1 VTPEPAETSAP
12 GMVRSAHSLFVYL
25 LAAVLFI
32 NYIDRGV
39 MPTAGPM
46 MLADLH
52 LSNSQFGLLISAF
65 SWTYVLFQIPFGWL
79 AERYGAHR
87 ILAAGLVI
95 WATATLLIGLSSTFT
110 ALFAL
115 RLLLGIGESTGFPSV
130 SKLLASAV
138 PTPSLGTAN
147 GIVGFAYLFGPAVGT
162 FLGGLLMADFGW
174 RSAFFVFGTL
184 SLLWLLPWSRV
195 VHAQRGIVRVET
207 VTPTLLT
214 LLRSRALWGTALG
227 LFSSNYSFYFILAW
241 LPVYLVRERGFSTVE
256 MAQIASA
263 SYAVLAVSAYL
274 AGWAIDR
281 YIKAGG
287 SANIGYKAIMAAAH
301 GGAVLC
307 MLAMAYGPQPL
318 ALAGIFVFQA
328 LCGASSP
335 GVYAIPQI
343 LGGARATGRWVSIQN
358 SAGNVAGIFAPA
370 LTGFIIDLTG
380 QFTLA
385 CVLAAAMSLL
395 GLVGWIGMLPKL
407 EQIDW
412 DAHAARSGSGS

>member
-1 VTPEPAETSAP
+1 
-12 GMVRSAHSLFVYL
+12 MVRSAHSLFVYL

-46 MLADLH
+46 MLTDLH
-52 LSNSQFGLLISAF
+52 LSNSQFGLLASAF
-65 SWTYVLFQIPFGWL
+65 SWTYVLFQIPVGWL

-87 ILAAGLVI
+87 VLAAGLII
-95 WATATLLIGLSSTFT
+95 WASATLLIGLSSAFT
-110 ALFAL
+110 VLFAL
-115 RLLLGIGESTGFPSV
+115 RLLLGIGESTGFPCV

-138 PTPSLGTAN
+138 PTTSLGTAN

-162 FLGGLLMADFGW
+162 LLGGMLMANFGW
-174 RSAFFVFGTL
+174 RSAFFVFGGL
-184 SLLWLLPWSRV
+184 SLLWLLPWSRLV
-195 VHAQRGIVRVET
+195 RAQRSVALPKIT
-207 VTPTLLT
+207 TPTLST
-214 LLRSRALWGTALG
+214 LLESRALWGTALG
-227 LFSSNYSFYFILAW
+227 LFSSNYTFYFILAW
-241 LPVYLVRERGFSTVE
+241 LPIYLVRERGFSPVE

-263 SYAVLAVSAYL
+263 SYLIMACCALG
-274 AGWAIDR
+274 AGWAVDR
-281 YIKAGG
+281 YLKSGG
-287 SANIGYKAIMAAAH
+287 SANFGYKAIMAAAH

-307 MLAMAYGPQPL
+307 MLAMAYGQQPL

-343 LGGARATGRWVSIQN
+343 LGGAKATGRWVSIQN
-358 SAGNVAGIFAPA
+358 SVGNVAGIFAPA

-395 GLVGWIGMLPKL
+395 GLVGWISMLPKL

-412 DAHAARSGSGS
+412 DAPGRGAPPR

>member
-1 VTPEPAETSAP
+1 
-12 GMVRSAHSLFVYL
+12 MVRSAHSLIVYL

-32 NYIDRGV
+32 NYVDRGL

-46 MLADLH
+46 MLTDLH
-52 LSNSQFGLLISAF
+52 LSNTQLGWLLSAF

-87 ILAAGLVI
+87 ILAAGLII
-95 WATATLLIGLSSTFT
+95 WASATMLIGLSSTFSI
-110 ALFAL
+110 LFAL

-130 SKLLASAV
+130 SKLLAAAV

-162 FLGGLLMADFGW
+162 FLGGMLMARFGW
-174 RSAFFVFGTL
+174 RSAFLVFGAV
-184 SLLWLLPWSRV
+184 SLVWLLPWSRI
-195 VHAQRGIVRVET
+195 VHAQRGVVRVES
-207 VTPTLLT
+207 VTPTLPT
-214 LLRSRALWGTALG
+214 LLKSRALWGTALG
-227 LFSSNYSFYFILAW
+227 LFSSNYTFYFILLW
-241 LPVYLVRERGFSTVE
+241 LPTYLERERGFSTVE
-256 MAQIASA
+256 MAWVASA
-263 SYAVLAVSAYL
+263 SYAVLAFSAL
-274 AGWAIDR
+274 GAGWAIDR
-281 YIKAGG
+281 YIKSGG
-287 SANIGYKAIMAAAH
+287 SANFSYKAIMAAAH
-301 GGAVLC
+301 GGAVIC
-307 MLAMAYGPQPL
+307 MLTMAYGPKPL

-358 SAGNVAGIFAPA
+358 SVGNVAGAVSPA
-370 LTGFIIDLTG
+370 ITGFIIDLTG

-385 CVLAAAMSLL
+385 CVVAAAMSLL
-395 GLVGWIGMLPKL
+395 GLVGWISMLPKL

-412 DAHAARSGSGS
+412 DAQAPPTPSP

>member
-1 VTPEPAETSAP
+1 MPGETAP
-12 GMVRSAHSLFVYL
+12 GMVRSAYSLFVYL

-32 NYIDRGV
+32 NYIDRGL
-39 MPTAGPM
+39 MSTAAPM
-46 MLADLH
+46 MLTDLH
-52 LSNSQFGLLISAF
+52 LSNTQLGMLLSAF
-65 SWTYVLFQIPFGWL
+65 SWTYVLFQVPFGSL

-87 ILAAGLVI
+87 ILAAGLIV
-95 WATATLLIGLSSTFT
+95 WATATMLIGLSSTFT

-130 SKLLASAV
+130 SKLLAAAV

-162 FLGGLLMADFGW
+162 FLGGLLMAKFGW
-174 RSAFFVFGTL
+174 RSAFFVFGAL

-195 VHAQRGIVRVET
+195 VHAQRGIVRVEA
-207 VTPTLLT
+207 VTPTLRT
-214 LLRSRALWGTALG
+214 LLKSRALWGTVLG
-227 LFSSNYSFYFILAW
+227 LFSSNYTFYFILLW

-256 MAQIASA
+256 MAWLASA
-263 SYAVLAVSAYL
+263 SFAVLALSAL
-274 AGWAIDR
+274 GAGWAIDR

-287 SANIGYKAIMAAAH
+287 SANFGYKAIMAAAH

-343 LGGARATGRWVSIQN
+343 LGGAKAAGRWVSIQN
-358 SAGNVAGIFAPA
+358 ALGNVPGIVAPA
-370 LTGFIIDLTG
+370 LTGVIIDLTG

-385 CVLAAAMSLL
+385 CVVAAAMSLL

-412 DAHAARSGSGS
+412 DARAARSGSAS

>member
-1 VTPEPAETSAP
+1 
-12 GMVRSAHSLFVYL
+12 MRSAHSLFVYL

-46 MLADLH
+46 MLTDLH
-52 LSNSQFGLLISAF
+52 LSNTQLGLLLSAF
-65 SWTYVLFQIPFGWL
+65 SWTYVLFQVPVGWL

-87 ILAAGLVI
+87 ILAAGLI
-95 WATATLLIGLSSTFT
+95 LWASVTMLIGLSSTFT
-110 ALFAL
+110 VLFGL
-115 RLLLGIGESTGFPSV
+115 RLLLGLGESTGFPCV
-130 SKLLASAV
+130 SKLLAAAV

-162 FLGGLLMADFGW
+162 LLGGMLMAGFGW
-174 RSAFFVFGTL
+174 RSAFLVFGGL

-195 VHAQRGIVRVET
+195 VTAQRGVVRTEVR
-207 VTPTLLT
+207 TPTLWT
-214 LLRSRALWGTALG
+214 LLKNRALWGTALG
-227 LFSSNYSFYFILAW
+227 LFSSNYTFYFILQW

-256 MAQIASA
+256 MAKLASA
-263 SYAVLAVSAYL
+263 SFLVMAICALG
-274 AGWAIDR
+274 AGWATDR

-287 SANIGYKAIMAAAH
+287 SANFGYKAIMAAAH
-301 GGAVLC
+301 GGAVVC
-307 MLAMAYGPQPL
+307 MLAMAYGPPPV
-318 ALAGIFVFQA
+318 ALASIFVFQA

-358 SAGNVAGIFAPA
+358 SVGNIAGIVAPT
-370 LTGFIIDLTG
+370 LTGLIIDLTG

-395 GLVGWIGMLPKL
+395 GLVGWLSMLPRL

-412 DAHAARSGSGS
+412 DGAARPAASR